1 MNENT
6 FLKDRKSIREMYEFV
21 KALIDDHN
29 ACKTELARSGLM
41 KSIQILIDKLEDAHA
56 RMAED
61 KISLEKQLEEAK
73 KKIPKTKEEITKLLN
88 EAGFHELEE
97 VEGGA
102 GHCNFP
108 SPDMTPKQYAELY
121 RRLYGQMAKAD
132 ERKLDR
138 EIEKIE
144 NDEAKLETS
153 ITNINDIEEQQKSD
167 NNDELKDLVS
177 AEVILSDEDSS
188 KKDSK
193 KQIDKSKTTTKK
205 SKKKSI
211 KKKSN
216 KIKSKSVH

>member
-1 MNENT
+1 M
-6 FLKDRKSIREMYEFV
+6 V
-21 KALIDDHN
+21 
-29 ACKTELARSGLM
+29 
-41 KSIQILIDKLEDAHA
+41 
-56 RMAED
+56 ED
-61 KISLEKQLEEAK
+61 KILLEKQLEEAK

-121 RRLYGQMAKAD
+121 RRLYGQMTKAD

-153 ITNINDIEEQQKSD
+153 ITNINNIEEHQKSD
-167 NNDELKDLVS
+167 NNDELKDLVP
-177 AEVILSDEDSS
+177 AEVILPDEDSSKSDEDSS
-188 KKDSK
+188 KKGSK
-193 KQIDKSKTTTKK
+193 EQIDKSKTTTKK

-216 KIKSKSVH
+216 KIKSKSIH